1 MFKLDRK
8 RLPDFFTALSQLRAL
23 YAPIETNGQV
33 LFRKWHEGSE
43 VCLDRLQTAQSP
55 KGLFFPQ
62 SENLV
67 AFKTSGKNITIK
79 DNREKPEPFAV
90 FGVRACDAAGIGV
103 LDRVFLSEPVDTF
116 YQSRREEGLLITL
129 ACGEPEET
137 CFCTVFGVDPVQE
150 SLLEDINGG
159 ASQCASRGGA
169 GFAEASN
176 AGFNACSGAGQDAG
190 QDTGSGMS
198 DGVSARS
205 GFGGDIAAWLTEE
218 ALYLKASTEKGRVL
232 LEEMKALL
240 EKVEKADEKELSAY
254 VEEAARN
261 RDAMPLR
268 ELNLEGF
275 DGASLN
281 EKFNSPQWQ
290 ELSQA
295 CIGCG
300 TCTFICPTCQC
311 YDIKDYD
318 TGNGVQRYR
327 CWDSC
332 MYSDFTRMA
341 HGNPRTSRVERFR
354 QRFMHKLVYFP
365 ANNEGAY
372 ACVGCG
378 RCLARCPVSMNIVKV
393 VKSLGVSEN
402 V

>member
-1 MFKLDRK
+1 MFKLHRT
-8 RLPDFFTALSQLRAL
+8 RLPEFYTALSQLRAL
-23 YAPIETNGQV
+23 YAPVETNGQV
-33 LFRKWHEGSE
+33 LFRKWREGSE

-67 AFKTSGKNITIK
+67 AFKTSGKSITIK
-79 DNREKPEPFAV
+79 DNREKPEPFVV

-150 SLLEDINGG
+150 SLLEGINGP
-159 ASQCASRGGA
+159 
-169 GFAEASN
+169 
-176 AGFNACSGAGQDAG
+176 
-190 QDTGSGMS
+190 GS
-198 DGVSARS
+198 A
-205 GFGGDIAAWLTEE
+205 GDITAWLTEE
-218 ALYLKASTEKGRVL
+218 ALYLKASTEKGRAL
-232 LEEMKALL
+232 LEEMKAFL

-254 VEEAARN
+254 AEEAARN
-261 RDAMPLR
+261 RDAMPLK

-275 DGASLN
+275 DGGALN
-281 EKFNSPQWQ
+281 EKFNSPLWQ

-300 TCTFICPTCQC
+300 TCTFVCPTCQC

-365 ANNEGAY
+365 ANNEGVY

-393 VKSLGVSEN
+393 VKSLGVREN